1 MTNNEYQLV
10 PQSIHWRGP
19 NGSEIMLCVTCGRD
33 RRGHDHANR
42 IVLPE
47 HRHDWETPQTRAAR
61 QARTKDQSALF
72 ESEQQ

>member
-1 MTNNEYQLV
+1 MGRYT
-10 PQSIHWRGP
+10 PGW
-19 NGSEIMLCVTCGRD
+19 MLCVHCGRD
-33 RRGHDHANR
+33 KRGHDHANR

-72 ESEQQ
+72 ESEQQL